1 MQQRSPEDLLRLCQ
15 SPRITKYPLRLQG
28 RFPVTIADP
37 WRVAMFV
44 THLTNYREL
53 TLSGVE
59 AEDTDPNCSI
69 LQSMCEDRY
78 NQNAVG

>member
-1 MQQRSPEDLLRLCQ
+1 
-15 SPRITKYPLRLQG
+15 
-28 RFPVTIADP
+28 
-37 WRVAMFV
+37 MFV

-59 AEDTDPNCSI
+59 AEDMDPNCSI

>member
-1 MQQRSPEDLLRLCQ
+1 
-15 SPRITKYPLRLQG
+15 
-28 RFPVTIADP
+28 
-37 WRVAMFV
+37 MFV